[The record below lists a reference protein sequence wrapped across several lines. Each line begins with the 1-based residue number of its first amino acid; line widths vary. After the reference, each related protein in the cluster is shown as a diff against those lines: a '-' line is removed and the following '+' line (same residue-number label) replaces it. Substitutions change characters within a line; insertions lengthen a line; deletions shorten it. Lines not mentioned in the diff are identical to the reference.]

1 MDRKLTKAYPILTSK
16 VYSKDFACF
25 SMEFNE
31 LKFKVIRVTEIP
43 SMNITT
49 NISIKVK
56 PLEVLLLHPI
66 ANISILS

>member
-1 MDRKLTKAYPILTSK
+1 
-16 VYSKDFACF
+16 
-25 SMEFNE
+25 MEFNE
-31 LKFKVIRVTEIP
+31 LKFKIIRVSEIA
-43 SMNITT
+43 SINKTT